1 MFTCRFFQLF
11 NTVPTYLYGAAHTSG
26 RTLASIRRQLGYFKP
41 NSNQNH
47 WTGSL
52 NTNVLNLKPDF
63 GSINPVQNSKGV
75 LTLGATKWVDN
86 YNVPVNCSDIELVK
100 RIARL
105 VSERGG
111 GLELVQ
117 AMGLVHKD
125 GVMEVA
131 CNLLDP
137 ARIGAERVQ
146 AEVERLARE
155 DGLTV
160 GKGYFTD
167 FSEER
172 IVELYT
178 ESVNS
183 M

>member
-1 MFTCRFFQLF
+1 
-11 NTVPTYLYGAAHTSG
+11 
-26 RTLASIRRQLGYFKP
+26 
-41 NSNQNH
+41 
-47 WTGSL
+47 
-52 NTNVLNLKPDF
+52 VLNLKPDF
-63 GSINPVQNSKGV
+63 GPINPIQNSKGV

-86 YNVPVNCSDIELVK
+86 YNVPIHSTNIELAK
-100 RIARL
+100 RIARR

-111 GLELVQ
+111 GLDSVQ

-137 ARIGAERVQ
+137 GKVGAGQVQ
-146 AEVERLARE
+146 AEVERLGE
-155 DGLTV
+155 EEGLSV

-172 IVELYT
+172 IVELYL
-178 ESVNS
+178 ELVNS
-183 M
+183 V